1 MQLFLACAQ
10 YADTTAQVDND
21 QHRDEGNR
29 ATEKHDLRG
38 RVKSPEPFNSGVHQ
52 GKQQDAHQHC
62 AETDERIV
70 DTSVVERIGLNG
82 DQAVPLARDLS
93 ARDLSARIMSAA
105 FSAAMMVGPLV
116 LPEVTVGKIDVSTTR
131 RRSTP

>member
-1 MQLFLACAQ
+1 MQLFLVRAQ
-10 YADTTAQVDND
+10 YADATTQVDDD

-29 ATEKHDLRG
+29 AAEKHDLRG
-38 RVKSPEPFNSGVHQ
+38 RVESAEPFNRGVHQ
-52 GKQQDAHQHC
+52 CKQQDAHQHC

-93 ARDLSARIMSAA
+93 ARIMSAA

-131 RRSTP
+131 SCSTP